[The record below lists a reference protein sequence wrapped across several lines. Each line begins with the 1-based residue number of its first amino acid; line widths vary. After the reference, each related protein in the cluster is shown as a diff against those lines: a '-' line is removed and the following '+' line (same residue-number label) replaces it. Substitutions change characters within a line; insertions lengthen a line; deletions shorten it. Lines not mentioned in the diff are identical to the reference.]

1 MALPNLA
8 DVPETGPVG
17 EGVYTIRIIAA
28 KEKFSERSGNEYL
41 MLTLSIPDEPDS
53 DIFNEIFTY
62 PNGEDEQRD
71 RDMERRLKK
80 MCQAFDLPLG
90 GIEPTEMKGAEA
102 KAKLKVVKDFMDEDK
117 MVNKISTF
125 VS

>member
-1 MALPNLA
+1 MSLPNLES
-8 DVPETGPVG
+8 VPETGPVG

-41 MLTLSIPDEPDS
+41 MLTLSIPEEPNS
-53 DIFNEIFTY
+53 DIFNEIYTY
-62 PNGEDEQRD
+62 PNGEDEQKD
-71 RDMERRLKK
+71 LDMMRRLKK

-90 GIEPTEMKGAEA
+90 GVEASEMKGAEA
-102 KAKLKVVKDFMDEDK
+102 KAKLKVVQDFMDEDK